1 MNRIALAALLS
12 LFGTAQAADYTLA
25 FSGSGVHDQDYWECL
40 HIGANP
46 DCPTALHLS
55 WAGGLRLSETDGSV
69 TAISMVSTLEGFDY
83 PALLDRSKLIVDTRN
98 ALKKLKSDKI
108 VRL

>member
-83 PALLDRSKLIVDTRN
+83 PALNPHFEGFLTATIEGDQI
-98 ALKKLKSDKI
+98 
-108 VRL
+108 